1 MTKNGKLG
9 LLMAAG
15 MLASSVA
22 ARAQNATIPD
32 PNLAPSTVQDP
43 SSLPGIAAT
52 GRQRAKVPDPDLAP
66 SMSGAERK
74 LRPSSPNAPELA
86 TEPDPDLAPSAVK
99 AQPPASSAN
108 ATQPS
113 DPGVATTDDMTA
125 K

>member
-1 MTKNGKLG
+1 MTTNGKLG

-22 ARAQNATIPD
+22 AHAQNATIPD

-43 SSLPGIAAT
+43 SSLLGIAAT

-66 SMSGAERK
+66 SMSAAERK
-74 LRPSSPNAPELA
+74 LRASPPNSPELA

-108 ATQPS
+108 AAQPS
-113 DPGVATTDDMTA
+113 DPSVTSTDGMTA

>member
-1 MTKNGKLG
+1 MTNNRKLA
-9 LLMAAG
+9 LSMAAG
-15 MLASSVA
+15 LLVSSIA
-22 ARAQNATIPD
+22 AHAQNATVPD

-43 SSLPGIAAT
+43 SSVPGIAAT

-66 SMSGAERK
+66 SMSAAERK

-108 ATQPS
+108 VPQPP
-113 DPGVATTDDMTA
+113 DPSITPTDDMTG